1 MDHAKRGLLEQ
12 HLAEAERH
20 VAESETR
27 LGHQRASIEE
37 RQRDGH
43 DVGLAETL
51 LAEMEQTYRM
61 QLADRERLRH
71 ELSELRRQEAG

>member
-1 MDHAKRGLLEQ
+1 MNGAKRGLLEQ

-27 LGHQRASIEE
+27 LGHQRASVEE

-43 DVGLAETL
+43 EVGLAATL
-51 LAEMEQTYRM
+51 LAEMEETYRM
-61 QLADRERLRH
+61 QLADRERLRG
-71 ELSELRRQEAG
+71 ELAALRRQEAG